1 MEARSELSIDVGHYD
16 LYERPAY
23 VAAMRETLA
32 RVESVVA
39 AVKCFLPSH

>member
-1 MEARSELSIDVGHYD
+1 MEARSELSIDVGHND

-32 RVESVVA
+32 RVESAVA
-39 AVKCFLPSH
+39 VVKCFLPSH

>member
-1 MEARSELSIDVGHYD
+1 MEARCELNIDVGHD

-32 RVESVVA
+32 RVEFAVA
-39 AVKCFLPSH
+39 VVKCFLPS